1 MKIITFFIGHVEKF
15 AFLLGMVAIML
26 LATSCGSRRPVKQQG
41 KSFEV
46 VNFSGDYTILND
58 SIATQQRK
66 TRVGT
71 LIGSKLVF
79 KLNKTNNKYFI
90 CK

>member
-1 MKIITFFIGHVEKF
+1 MKAITFFVANVEKF
-15 AFLLGMVAIML
+15 AFLLGIIALMIL
-26 LATSCGSRRPVKQQG
+26 GTSCGNRRPAQAQG

-46 VNFSGDYTILND
+46 VNYSGVYVIVND
-58 SIATQQRK
+58 SIATFQHTKNSNIR
-66 TRVGT
+66 TR
-71 LIGSKLVF
+71 KLVY